1 MEKYYSIS
9 DAAKLLN
16 VSRPTLYR
24 WIKTGVIH
32 TTKIAN
38 FNKISKEEVDRIK
51 NNGWYYGNQRTKMQ
65 GTRL

>member
-51 NNGWYYGNQRTKMQ
+51 NNG
-65 GTRL
+65 